1 MGRSLNVG
9 LIDAELSYAKKHRF
23 PNLVCM
29 KLSRYHKAN
38 GDRVTLIE
46 NPIPSEL
53 QSFDKIYLSKVFT
66 ATEVPNEIQNAK
78 NVLKGGTGF
87 FFEKAAPLPEEV
99 EHSFPDYHLYDNW
112 LGRQKNAAWK
122 HKYTDFSIGYTTRG
136 CFRKCDF
143 CVNKLYDKVVRW
155 SRLSE
160 FLDRS
165 RPYIG
170 LCDDNM
176 LGCPEWREI
185 LEELQGSGKPFCYNQ
200 GLDVRLLTKEKADV
214 LHRSRYKGSITFAF
228 DDIDEAP
235 IITARMGILDNYE
248 FGNPPRFFVL
258 TGYDKHNKYDERFWL
273 DDIHGTLERIK
284 ILFQHRFMPYI
295 TRFERQWESPYIG
308 VYGAIANWIDRPLN
322 FTSMTL
328 RELATDCTDKIGTRM
343 KASLEAFEKQNPWVT
358 PYLDMRWRGR
368 KDLDNGDID

>member
-1 MGRSLNVG
+1 MNIGI
-9 LIDAELSYAKKHRF
+9 IDAELSYAKKHRF

-29 KLSRYHKAN
+29 KLSRYHKAS
-38 GDRVTLIE
+38 GDRVQLIE
-46 NPIPSEL
+46 APTTDSL
-53 QSFDKIYLSKVFT
+53 LSFDKVYLSKVFT

-155 SRLSE
+155 SRVSE

-176 LGCPEWREI
+176 LGCPEWRDI
-185 LEELQGSGKPFCYNQ
+185 LDELQATGKPFCYNQ
-200 GLDVRLLTKEKADV
+200 GLDVRLLTEEKAMA
-214 LHRSRYKGSITFAF
+214 LRECRYKGSITFAF
-228 DDIDEAP
+228 DDIDDAP
-235 IITARMGILDNYE
+235 IITRHMDILGKYDYN
-248 FGNPPRFFVL
+248 NPPRFFVL
-258 TGYDKHNKYDERFWL
+258 SGYDKHGKYDKDFWVN
-273 DDIHGTLERIK
+273 DIHSVLERIK
-284 ILFQHRFMPYI
+284 ILFQRHYIPYV

-308 VYGAIANWIDRPLN
+308 VYGAIATWIDRPLH

-328 RELATDCTDKIGTRM
+328 RELAVNCTEKIGAKM
-343 KASLEAFEKQNPWVT
+343 KNNIEAFEKEYPWVT
-358 PYLDMRWRGR
+358 PYLDMKWQGR
-368 KDLDNGDID
+368 RDIEDGEID